1 MGIVLVVM
9 SVLSLSAAITSR
21 GEHTTL
27 TISIVMSI
35 IAGLCAHSCLPK
47 LRDTFIKANLSGRD
61 LLKRDKPL
69 LPETMGL
76 PIAIIYL
83 ITLFLFIPFP
93 FINWFEGAHLV
104 HEVDPSLGTFP
115 YNKLGEILSAILAI
129 QSMILLG
136 FADDVLDVRWRYK
149 VWFPAIAGIPLM
161 IFYYTNK
168 GETYVMMPVQLRP
181 YLGDLVDLGPLYY
194 VYMGMLIIF
203 CTHSINILAGING
216 IEAGQSVVI
225 GISVIFND
233 LLYVFNNPD
242 RASVEAHLFSLYFI
256 IPFVG
261 VTCALLWHNWFPAR
275 LFVGDTFCYFAGMTL
290 AVVGI
295 LGHFSKTLLLFFL
308 PQIFNFVY
316 SCPQL
321 FRLVECPR
329 HRMPRLNNQGLLR
342 CSTVRPNDKK
352 PMGKLGNIA
361 LKLLRA
367 LGLLKVFEPNES
379 VPLQREQS
387 HSSPLVDVVKQE
399 EPQINTSS
407 PAGPTQTTAS
417 TPTKKELEF
426 TYQEDT
432 PTPRSYLDSTVVP
445 TLLEGMKLLASERPN
460 DPLAYLGHFLL
471 SRSNEGK

>member
-1 MGIVLVVM
+1 M
-9 SVLSLSAAITSR
+9 SALSLAAAITSR

-47 LRDTFIKANLSGRD
+47 LRDTFLKANLSGRD

-76 PIAIIYL
+76 PVAIIYL

-93 FINWFEGAHLV
+93 FINWFEGANLV
-104 HEVDPSLGTFP
+104 HEDDPTVGTFP

-168 GETYVMMPVQLRP
+168 GVTYVMMPVQLRP
-181 YLGDLVDLGPLYY
+181 YVGDLVDLGPLYY
-194 VYMGMLIIF
+194 VYMAMLIIF

-225 GISVIFND
+225 GISVICND
-233 LLYVFNNPD
+233 LLYIFNNPD

-329 HRMPRLNNQGLLR
+329 HRMPRLNDQGLLQ

-367 LGLLKVFEPNES
+367 LGLLKVFEYDAEGRIIECNN
-379 VPLQREQS
+379 L
-387 HSSPLVDVVKQE
+387 
-399 EPQINTSS
+399 
-407 PAGPTQTTAS
+407 
-417 TPTKKELEF
+417 
-426 TYQEDT
+426 
-432 PTPRSYLDSTVVP
+432 
-445 TLLEGMKLLASERPN
+445 TLLNLVLARFGPMSERNTTITVLFIQACASLLAFFIRYK
-460 DPLAYLGHFLL
+460 LVHFVY
-471 SRSNEGK
+471 

>member
-1 MGIVLVVM
+1 MC
-9 SVLSLSAAITSR
+9 SFLSTEITRHFYKGKFIWSRPLETRQAITVR
-21 GEHTTL
+21 INCCDL
-27 TISIVMSI
+27 Y
-35 IAGLCAHSCLPK
+35 GLYLK
-47 LRDTFIKANLSGRD
+47 LYENR
-61 LLKRDKPL
+61 
-69 LPETMGL
+69 PETMGL
-76 PIAIIYL
+76 PVAIIYL

-104 HEVDPSLGTFP
+104 HEDDPTVGTFP

-168 GETYVMMPVQLRP
+168 GVTYVMMPMQLRP

-194 VYMGMLIIF
+194 VYMAMLIIF

-225 GISVIFND
+225 GISVICND
-233 LLYVFNNPD
+233 LLYIFNNPD

-329 HRMPRLNNQGLLR
+329 HRMPRLNDQGLLK

-352 PMGKLGNIA
+352 PMGKLGNMA

-367 LGLLKVFEPNES
+367 LGLLKVFEYN
-379 VPLQREQS
+379 
-387 HSSPLVDVVKQE
+387 
-399 EPQINTSS
+399 
-407 PAGPTQTTAS
+407 
-417 TPTKKELEF
+417 KEGRIVECNNL
-426 TYQEDT
+426 
-432 PTPRSYLDSTVVP
+432 
-445 TLLEGMKLLASERPN
+445 TLLNLVLAHLGPMSERNTTLTVLFIQVCASLLAFFIRYK
-460 DPLAYLGHFLL
+460 LVHFVY
-471 SRSNEGK
+471 

>member
-9 SVLSLSAAITSR
+9 SVLSLTAAITAK

-27 TISIVMSI
+27 AISIIMSI

-47 LRDTFIKANLSGRD
+47 LRDTFLKANLSGRD

-76 PIAIIYL
+76 PVAIIYL

-93 FINWFEGAHLV
+93 FIDWFEGAHLV
-104 HEVDPSLGTFP
+104 HKVDPSIGTFP

-168 GETYVMMPVQLRP
+168 GVTYVMMPVQLRP

-194 VYMGMLIIF
+194 VYMSMLIIF

-216 IEAGQSVVI
+216 IEAGQSIVI

-233 LLYVFNNPD
+233 LLFISNNPD

-308 PQIFNFVY
+308 PQIFNFIY

-329 HRMPRLNNQGLLR
+329 HRMPRLNEQGLLQ

-352 PMGKLGNIA
+352 PVGKLGNLV
-361 LKLLRA
+361 LKFLRT
-367 LGLLKVFEPNES
+367 LGLLKVLEY
-379 VPLQREQS
+379 
-387 HSSPLVDVVKQE
+387 DQE
-399 EPQINTSS
+399 NRIIECNN
-407 PAGPTQTTAS
+407 
-417 TPTKKELEF
+417 L
-426 TYQEDT
+426 
-432 PTPRSYLDSTVVP
+432 
-445 TLLEGMKLLASERPN
+445 TLLNIVLAHLGPLSERN
-460 DPLAYLGHFLL
+460 TTIIVLLIQACASLLGFFIRYKLV
-471 SRSNEGK
+471 NFVY